1 MSHSDTQPEHRSLL
15 ATLADLLRAVC
26 LCSVFVLFAF
36 GTWHTLSVFQAFGK
50 IVQDPT
56 ILSESV
62 DAISEM
68 IDAETLTFRIAG
80 QPPGQSL
87 QPGKVLAFL
96 LLFGWYLVW
105 ALIPI
110 QIVAICSRILL
121 RGFPGGDKNK

>member
-1 MSHSDTQPEHRSLL
+1 MSHSAAQPEQRSLL

-50 IVQDPT
+50 ITQDPT

-68 IDAETLTFRIAG
+68 IDAETLTIRIAG
-80 QPPGQSL
+80 ELPL

-105 ALIPI
+105 ALLPI
-110 QIVAICSRILL
+110 QIVAVCSRILL
-121 RGFPGGDKNK
+121 RGFPGGDKKK

>member
-15 ATLADLLRAVC
+15 ATLADLLRALC

-56 ILSESV
+56 IISESV
-62 DAISEM
+62 DAISEI
-68 IDAETLTFRIAG
+68 IDAETLTIRIAG
-80 QPPGQSL
+80 ELPL

-105 ALIPI
+105 ALLPI
-110 QIVAICSRILL
+110 QLVAVCSRILL
-121 RGFPGGDKNK
+121 RGFPGGDKKK

>member
-1 MSHSDTQPEHRSLL
+1 MSHSDTQSEHRSLL
-15 ATLADLLRAVC
+15 ASLADLLRALC
-26 LCSVFVLFAF
+26 LCSVFVLFAL

-50 IVQDPT
+50 IVQNPT

-62 DAISEM
+62 DAISQM
-68 IDAETLTFRIAG
+68 IDAETLTIRIAG
-80 QPPGQSL
+80 ELPL

-105 ALIPI
+105 ALLPI

-121 RGFPGGDKNK
+121 RGFPGGDKKK

>member
-50 IVQDPT
+50 IVQVPT

-68 IDAETLTFRIAG
+68 IDAETLTIRIAG
-80 QPPGQSL
+80 ELPL

-105 ALIPI
+105 ALLPI

-121 RGFPGGDKNK
+121 RGFPGGDKKK

>member
-15 ATLADLLRAVC
+15 ATLADLLRALC
-26 LCSVFVLFAF
+26 LCSVFVLFAL

-50 IVQDPT
+50 IVQNPT

-62 DAISEM
+62 DAISQM
-68 IDAETLTFRIAG
+68 IDAETLTIRIAG
-80 QPPGQSL
+80 ELPL

-105 ALIPI
+105 ALLPI

-121 RGFPGGDKNK
+121 RGFPGGDKKK

>member
-15 ATLADLLRAVC
+15 ATLADLLRALC
-26 LCSVFVLFAF
+26 LCSVFVLFAL

-50 IVQDPT
+50 IVQNPT

-68 IDAETLTFRIAG
+68 IDAETLTIRISG
-80 QPPGQSL
+80 ELPL

-105 ALIPI
+105 ALLPI

-121 RGFPGGDKNK
+121 RGFPGGDKKK

>member
-15 ATLADLLRAVC
+15 ATLADLLRALC
-26 LCSVFVLFAF
+26 LCSVFVLFAL

-50 IVQDPT
+50 IVQNPT

-62 DAISEM
+62 DAISQM
-68 IDAETLTFRIAG
+68 IDAETLTIRMAG
-80 QPPGQSL
+80 ELPL

-105 ALIPI
+105 ALLPI

-121 RGFPGGDKNK
+121 RGFPGGDKKK

>member
-1 MSHSDTQPEHRSLL
+1 MSHSAAQPEQRSLL

-68 IDAETLTFRIAG
+68 INAETLTIRIAG
-80 QPPGQSL
+80 ELPL

-105 ALIPI
+105 ALLPI

-121 RGFPGGDKNK
+121 RGFPGGDEKK

>member
-50 IVQDPT
+50 IAQDPT
-56 ILSESV
+56 LLSESV

-68 IDAETLTFRIAG
+68 IDAETLTIRIAG
-80 QPPGQSL
+80 ELPL
-87 QPGKVLAFL
+87 QPGKMLAFL

-105 ALIPI
+105 ALLPI

-121 RGFPGGDKNK
+121 RGFPGGDKKK

>member
-15 ATLADLLRAVC
+15 ATLADLLRALC
-26 LCSVFVLFAF
+26 LCSVFVLFAL

-50 IVQDPT
+50 IVQNPT

-62 DAISEM
+62 DAISQM
-68 IDAETLTFRIAG
+68 IDAETLTIRIAG
-80 QPPGQSL
+80 ELPL

-105 ALIPI
+105 ALLPI

-121 RGFPGGDKNK
+121 RGFPGGDKKR

>member
-1 MSHSDTQPEHRSLL
+1 MSHSTAQPEQRSLL
-15 ATLADLLRAVC
+15 ATLADLLRGVC

-68 IDAETLTFRIAG
+68 IDAETLTIRIAG
-80 QPPGQSL
+80 ELPVADESVGH
-87 QPGKVLAFL
+87 KVSSSE
-96 LLFGWYLVW
+96 V
-105 ALIPI
+105 
-110 QIVAICSRILL
+110 
-121 RGFPGGDKNK
+121 GDAVEGLSSPTAK

>member
-1 MSHSDTQPEHRSLL
+1 MSHSAAQPEQRSLL
-15 ATLADLLRAVC
+15 ATLADLLRGVC

-50 IVQDPT
+50 IAQDPT

-68 IDAETLTFRIAG
+68 IDAETLTIRISG
-80 QPPGQSL
+80 ELPL

-105 ALIPI
+105 ALLPI

-121 RGFPGGDKNK
+121 RGFPGGDKKK

>member
-1 MSHSDTQPEHRSLL
+1 MSHSAAQPEQRSLL

-68 IDAETLTFRIAG
+68 IDAETLTIRIAG
-80 QPPGQSL
+80 ELPL

-105 ALIPI
+105 ALLPI

-121 RGFPGGDKNK
+121 RGFPGGDKKK

>member
-15 ATLADLLRAVC
+15 ATLADLLRALC
-26 LCSVFVLFAF
+26 LCSVFVLFAL

-50 IVQDPT
+50 IVQNPT

-62 DAISEM
+62 DAISQM
-68 IDAETLTFRIAG
+68 IDAETLTIRIAG
-80 QPPGQSL
+80 ELPL

-105 ALIPI
+105 ALLPI
-110 QIVAICSRILL
+110 QIVAVCSRILL
-121 RGFPGGDKNK
+121 RGFPGGDKKK

>member
-15 ATLADLLRAVC
+15 ATLADLLRALC
-26 LCSVFVLFAF
+26 LCSVFVLFAL

-50 IVQDPT
+50 IVQNPT

-62 DAISEM
+62 DAISQM
-68 IDAETLTFRIAG
+68 IDAETLTIRIAG
-80 QPPGQSL
+80 ELPL

-105 ALIPI
+105 ALLPI
-110 QIVAICSRILL
+110 QIVAVCSRILL
-121 RGFPGGDKNK
+121 RGFPGVDKKK